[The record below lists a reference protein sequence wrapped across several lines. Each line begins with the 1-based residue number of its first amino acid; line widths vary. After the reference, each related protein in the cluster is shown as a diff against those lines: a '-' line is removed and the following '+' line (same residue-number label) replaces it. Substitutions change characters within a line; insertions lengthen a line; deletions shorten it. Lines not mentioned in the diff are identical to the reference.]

1 MKKIFMIVFIVLFA
15 FAIVIA
21 GIGYSVSAP
30 GYSGEPSGNFD
41 GTKFLNGEGYEEK
54 SSRELI
60 KWLLTRE
67 PGKWTE
73 KTEADVTFGKKTAN
87 RISDSSQVIT

>member
-30 GYSGEPSGNFD
+30 GYSGIN
-41 GTKFLNGEGYEEK
+41 KMALNKRAGQMD
-54 SSRELI
+54 RE
-60 KWLLTRE
+60 
-67 PGKWTE
+67 
-73 KTEADVTFGKKTAN
+73 N
-87 RISDSSQVIT
+87 RS